1 MTEHLRASPPERYEE
16 ISQLL
21 LERAQEELEKGDVL
35 QGSEKVWGATA
46 HAVKAHSQQRRWN
59 HHSHN
64 NIRDAA
70 NYIAAERDRQDLG
83 TLFAATD
90 AMHVNFYEHQMESW
104 EARVGADDDDD
115 FDYEDY
121 DEDE

>member
-1 MTEHLRASPPERYEE
+1 MFFKGRKRSGA
-16 ISQLL
+16 QLPTL
-21 LERAQEELEKGDVL
+21 SKRIPN
-35 QGSEKVWGATA
+35 KV
-46 HAVKAHSQQRRWN
+46 RWN

-83 TLFAATD
+83 TLFAAID

-115 FDYEDY
+115 FDYED
-121 DEDE
+121 